1 MGKVIVDDLLFDDLL
16 LDLVVLLVELL
27 FVEHSQAHWGVGL
40 DEGAAEGALT
50 SFLGPPGISC

>member
-27 FVEHSQAHWGVGL
+27 FVEHSQSHWGVGL
-40 DEGAAEGALT
+40 DEGAAEGVLS
-50 SFLGPPGISC
+50 SFLGGISFG